1 MEPQFSWLL
10 YHCTSELNLG
20 SFSASSSSS
29 SSEPHRKANSW
40 SVKAL
45 GGVVEGFFNANVD
58 LQPHPMDLSHL
69 FSPLTLWRTC
79 KSNINNRN
87 RVGLTGCVIQ
97 IDVHEVWLIADGPA
111 IELSHCISIILL
123 KPTNERTNDLNAQSS
138 KKRRVLYKFISTD
151 ATSTCKWVWLLGE
164 HLPIIYRSLYAEF
177 RGETEKRR
185 TFSHVAEYFNLF
197 PLGNRQPHTFAK
209 KTKTTLALGLPDTP
223 QLTSPRVFKGP
234 FNSSKFK

>member
-1 MEPQFSWLL
+1 MCYPDWR
-10 YHCTSELNLG
+10 
-20 SFSASSSSS
+20 A
-29 SSEPHRKANSW
+29 R
-40 SVKAL
+40 
-45 GGVVEGFFNANVD
+45 GV
-58 LQPHPMDLSHL
+58 
-69 FSPLTLWRTC
+69 
-79 KSNINNRN
+79 INCRWACNWI
-87 RVGLTGCVIQ
+87 VSL
-97 IDVHEVWLIADGPA
+97 HFHYF
-111 IELSHCISIILL
+111 IEA
-123 KPTNERTNDLNAQSS
+123 TNERTNDLNAQSS

-177 RGETEKRR
+177 RGATEKRR
-185 TFSHVAEYFNLF
+185 TFSRVAEYFNLF